1 MRILT
6 GPQEALLK
14 DERQI
19 LNDLRLALVQF
30 GATQDDQATL
40 GDSIQQL
47 DELFLLV
54 VVGEFNAGKSAFIN
68 ALLGQKL
75 LKEGV
80 TPTTTQINI
89 LRYGAEQERHVIN
102 DSQHVLS
109 LPVDWLNQISIV
121 DTPGTN
127 AIIRSHEVLTSQF
140 MPRADLVLFITSAD
154 RPFTESER
162 LFLEK
167 IRDWGKKVVVV
178 INKIDILQ
186 SEADLTQV
194 EDFIVE
200 NSRSLLGITPEVYPV
215 SSRLAQRAKLD
226 DKLDDKRGD
235 SQEWL
240 ESRFGPLEKYIHDSL
255 DESSRLRLKFSNPL
269 GVGAHL
275 LEKYLQIS
283 LSRLDLL
290 KSDTDMLTD
299 VDSQLEIYKEDM
311 RRNFDFRMA
320 DIENILYEL
329 EQRGH
334 EYFDETFRLA
344 RVFDLLSKDRIRQ
357 EFEHRVV
364 ADAPQRIERKVNELI
379 DWLVDSDLRQWQAVN
394 EHLAERRRAH
404 QERIVG
410 DAGMAGFS
418 YDRDRLM
425 EAVGREARRVV
436 DTYDKVE
443 EARIIAEG
451 AQTAVAASAA
461 LEISAV
467 GLGTLVT
474 IIATTAAADITGIV
488 MAGAI
493 AALGLFIIPARR
505 RAAKSEMKQKISD
518 LRAQLTQALRS
529 QFEHEIEHSLQHI
542 QEAIAPYTR
551 FVRSERNKL
560 TEAQSSL
567 EEMKTQLDNLKV
579 RIEDVT

>member
-6 GPQEALLK
+6 DSQEALLK

-19 LNDLRLALVQF
+19 LNNLRLALVQF
-30 GATQDDQATL
+30 GATQEDQATL

-89 LRYGAEQERHVIN
+89 LRYGTAQERHVIN

-109 LPVDWLNQISIV
+109 LPIDWLNQISIV

-127 AIIRSHEVLTSQF
+127 AIIRLHEVLTSQF
-140 MPRADLVLFITSAD
+140 VPRADLVLFITSAD

-178 INKIDILQ
+178 INKVDILQ

-194 EDFIVE
+194 EDFIVD
-200 NSRSLLGITPEVYPV
+200 NSRSLLGITPEVFPV
-215 SSRLAQRAKLD
+215 SARLAQRAKA
-226 DKLDDKRGD
+226 GET
-235 SQEWL
+235 QEWQ
-240 ESRFGPLEKYIHDSL
+240 ESRFEPLEKYIHDSL

-275 LEKYLQIS
+275 LEEYLQIS
-283 LSRLDLL
+283 QSRLDLL
-290 KSDTDMLTD
+290 KSDTDMLSD
-299 VDSQLEIYKEDM
+299 VDSQLEVYKEDM
-311 RRNFDFRMA
+311 GRNFNFRMA
-320 DIENILYEL
+320 DIENILYEM

-410 DAGMAGFS
+410 DAGMAGFN

-461 LEISAV
+461 LGISAV

-474 IIATTAAADITGIV
+474 IIATTAAADVTGIL

-518 LRAQLTQALRS
+518 LRAQLAKALRS
-529 QFEHEIEHSLQHI
+529 QFEHEIERSLQHI

-560 TEAQSSL
+560 TEVQSSL
-567 EEMKTQLDNLKV
+567 EELKTELENLKV